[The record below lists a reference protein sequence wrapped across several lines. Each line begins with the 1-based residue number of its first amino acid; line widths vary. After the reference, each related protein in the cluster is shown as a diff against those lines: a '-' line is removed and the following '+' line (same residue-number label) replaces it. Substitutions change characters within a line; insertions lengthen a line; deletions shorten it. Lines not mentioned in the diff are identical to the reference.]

1 MMDGS
6 DNTNASMSSKY
17 TGIFLLNALFNPV
30 QDIQLRW
37 RKVQGINFFQ
47 LTLAIQTAKC
57 QLVNLSH
64 ESWI

>member
-17 TGIFLLNALFNPV
+17 TAIFLINVLFSPV

-37 RKVQGINFFQ
+37 RKV
-47 LTLAIQTAKC
+47 
-57 QLVNLSH
+57 
-64 ESWI
+64 